1 MTTIFQVLLLIV
13 DIAKWI
19 VLANVIMSWLVNF
32 QVLNLRQP
40 IVSQIWY
47 GLRGLLEPIYA
58 QIRRVVPVISG
69 IDFAPVVLL
78 IGIFALRQAIV
89 NNMYALG

>member
-47 GLRGLLEPIYA
+47 GLRGVLEPIYA

>member
-47 GLRGLLEPIYA
+47 GLKGILEPIYA

-69 IDFAPVVLL
+69 IDFAPLVLL

>member
-1 MTTIFQVLLLIV
+1 MTTIFQVLLLIL

-19 VLANVIMSWLVNF
+19 VLANVIMSLLVSF

-40 IVSQIWY
+40 FVLQVWN
-47 GLRGLLEPIYA
+47 GLRGILEPVYA

-69 IDFAPVVLL
+69 IDFAPLVLL

-89 NNMYALG
+89 NNMYAFG